1 MQEAKKAAAAA
12 KTAAPVEE
20 QTKTGATV
28 EEIKNEEESKEP
40 ATE

>member
-12 KTAAPVEE
+12 KTAAPAEE
-20 QTKTGATV
+20 QTRTGATV

-40 ATE
+40 TAE